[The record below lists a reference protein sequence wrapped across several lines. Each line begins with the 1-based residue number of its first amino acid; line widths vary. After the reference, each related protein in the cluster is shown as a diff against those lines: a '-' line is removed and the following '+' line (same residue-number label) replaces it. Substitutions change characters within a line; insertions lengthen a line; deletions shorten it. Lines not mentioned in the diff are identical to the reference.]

1 MRNRSLLTISLFI
14 LLYGIMTAQT
24 LKSLLPFPTGPWT
37 TSSDPRHFTGE
48 QLYEYIDGGAELF
61 LSYNYR
67 EAVSQKYVSD
77 NEPEV
82 VADIF
87 DMGTAANA
95 YGVFCHTR
103 EKQTE
108 EFGQGAQVYE
118 DAIIFWKDRYY
129 VSLMAYDLSEKA
141 TEFLHQ
147 LASSIDSGIPG
158 EGPLPEILKILPEQ
172 YLDYNSVLYFHH
184 YIWQNNLGYLT
195 GENLLNIS
203 DHTDAVLAK
212 YRDNDQTASVL
223 AIKYPDE
230 AGATTALAAFQEQ
243 FEFEDDSYPVRI
255 EDQTWWAASGYGR
268 YFLLVFAGT
277 DKDFA
282 TSLLNQL
289 KSRCHE

>member
-1 MRNRSLLTISLFI
+1 MRNRFLLTISLFI
-14 LLYGIMTAQT
+14 LHFGIMTAQT
-24 LKSLLPFPTGPWT
+24 LKSLLPVPTGPWT
-37 TSSDPRHFTGE
+37 ISSDPRHFAGE

-77 NEPEV
+77 NEPVV

-129 VSLMAYDLSEKA
+129 VSLMAYDLSERA

-147 LASSIDSGIPG
+147 LASSIDANIP
-158 EGPLPEILKILPEQ
+158 ETGPLPEILKILPEH
-172 YLDYNSVLYFHH
+172 YLDNNSLLYFHH
-184 YIWQNNLGYLT
+184 YIWQNNFGYLAD
-195 GENLLNIS
+195 ENIFNINDS
-203 DHTDAVLAK
+203 TDAILARC
-212 YRDNDQTASVL
+212 RDNDQTARILV
-223 AIKYPDE
+223 IKYPDE
-230 AGATTALAAFQEQ
+230 AGATKALDAFQEH
-243 FEFEDDSYPVRI
+243 FEFEELSYPVRI
-255 EDQTWWAASGYGR
+255 EDHTWWATSGYGR

-282 TSLLNQL
+282 MTLLNQL